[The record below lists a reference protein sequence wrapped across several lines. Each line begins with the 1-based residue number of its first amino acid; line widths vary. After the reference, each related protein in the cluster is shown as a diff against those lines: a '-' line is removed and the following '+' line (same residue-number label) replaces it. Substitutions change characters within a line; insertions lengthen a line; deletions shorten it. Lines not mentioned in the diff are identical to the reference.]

1 MRLYASCWRR
11 NPGRSRLSAARVGVK
26 GILSEYITGLEVF
39 SDRSDAKTLLP
50 MLNTLSRWHKARY
63 EEVVADAGYESLEN
77 YLYLEQNG
85 QT

>member
-1 MRLYASCWRR
+1 
-11 NPGRSRLSAARVGVK
+11 
-26 GILSEYITGLEVF
+26 
-39 SDRSDAKTLLP
+39 
-50 MLNTLSRWHKARY
+50 MLNTLSQWHKARY